1 MEKSKPTPTKEQIER
16 EKALNKLEKD
26 YEKEIIR
33 NYQLALKEL
42 RAMIAFIY
50 EKYDGSWIEL
60 NRYNRYVK
68 LEKEIAEEI
77 RKLTGKNAK
86 TLIKGLMDVYEEAY
100 YRTAYVLTNAVQ
112 TDLMFV
118 LLDSELVRKAIENPL
133 DKVGFLARNKEL
145 HQVLLRQLRENLTQ
159 SFILGES
166 YRTAAKRIKER
177 MDVGASRSLTI
188 ARTEMHRTRQQAKLD
203 SLKEGAERG
212 IIIKKHW
219 LATIDSRTRDRHG
232 RLDGVQVDLDEH
244 FEIDGYRAKAP
255 GLFGVAEMDINC
267 RCDVLEVVEGFDPRY
282 RRVKDVGI
290 VRYATYDEFINKGIK
305 HVKVAD

>member
-1 MEKSKPTPTKEQIER
+1 MKPSKEQKER
-16 EKALNKLEKD
+16 EKALNKLERD

-42 RAMIAFIY
+42 RSRIAFIY

-86 TLIKGLMDVYEEAY
+86 TLIKGLMETYEEAY

-112 TDLMFV
+112 TDLIFV
-118 LLDSELVRKAIENPL
+118 MLDRELVRKAIENPL

-145 HQVLLRQLRENLTQ
+145 HQVLLRQLRENITQ

-166 YRTAAKRIKER
+166 YRTAAKRIKNR
-177 MDVGASRSLTI
+177 MDVGASRALTI
-188 ARTEMHRTRQQAKLD
+188 ARTEMHRVRHQAQYGSML
-203 SLKEGAERG
+203 EGEKRG
-212 IIIKKHW
+212 ITLSRTW
-219 LATIDSRTRDRHG
+219 LSAVDSRTRHSHAMADG
-232 RLDGVQVDLDEH
+232 QTVKLDKPYEVNGEKLM
-244 FEIDGYRAKAP
+244 YP
-255 GLFGVAEMDINC
+255 GDPAGSPENIINC
-267 RCDVLEVVEGFDPRY
+267 RCTELENVEGFKPKY
-282 RRVKDVGI
+282 RRVKGI
-290 VRYATYDEFINKGIK
+290 GITSYRTFEEFKKQGLV
-305 HVKVAD
+305 H